1 MSASTDQ
8 SNVDMEMLNQLF
20 DDCDTIVT
28 GQVKTNDVISRL
40 QELFKTEFVN
50 EREQKKQLNDL
61 TRRLDPRKDNCY
73 IERELFV
80 KCGLEW
86 MEDIRTKCNNDGTL
100 SNSSLVSTGSH
111 VLEISGLDEGDKK
124 SLLFDPNATFG
135 SIEGIN
141 GASFSAEKA
150 SIVELQE
157 EIEELKKQT
166 KSMFEDKTKIAN
178 QLNLSEDS
186 NVLLNSQNQD
196 LQNRLKSLKT
206 SLDNAL
212 KYQQDM
218 DELKT
223 IAKNKEEELN
233 LVEQNHLKD
242 NSRIVELTNENME
255 LQSKLDET
263 IEQLNGALGEI
274 QSAKKSHCIAIE
286 TLREDNEEMKVKLNE
301 TMSVKVELENRIEE
315 LKSDLSNVRESQF
328 FQRTPSI
335 FDAGESE
342 FLSPSFD
349 EEAFKRYDD
358 KVQGDDGDEVD
369 EPRANSTPF
378 LKRLSRCNGVRGS
391 ISDEIKV
398 LGVKEMTPFCEK
410 SGLHNDSNGG
420 VVYKVETIESSTQT
434 ALFDRRNEALSD
446 NENPEQCL
454 TNVAKI
460 IVFFTAIFFLFF
472 GAIEFEDGRIYMPW
486 FWSLGS
492 ILISEPYSLFSVTH
506 APLAVW

>member
-1 MSASTDQ
+1 MSAITDQ
-8 SNVDMEMLNQLF
+8 SHQDTAMLNQVF
-20 DDCDTIVT
+20 DECDKIIS
-28 GQVKTNDVISRL
+28 GQVKTNDLIARVMDVWP
-40 QELFKTEFVN
+40 QTVN
-50 EREQKKQLNDL
+50 ERESKVYINDL
-61 TRRLDPRKDNCY
+61 TRRLDSRKDNCY
-73 IERELFV
+73 VEREIFV
-80 KCGLEW
+80 KCGLDWIEF
-86 MEDIRTKCNNDGTL
+86 IRTKSNNNASL
-100 SNSSLVSTGSH
+100 STSSLASSDSH
-111 VLEISGLDEGDKK
+111 IEHLLEESVEKK
-124 SLLFDPNATFG
+124 QSLYFDPNATFG
-135 SIEGIN
+135 SLEGIN
-141 GASFSAEKA
+141 GASFSAKKA

-233 LVEQNHLKD
+233 LVEQNHLGD

-378 LKRLSRCNGVRGS
+378 L
-391 ISDEIKV
+391 
-398 LGVKEMTPFCEK
+398 
-410 SGLHNDSNGG
+410 
-420 VVYKVETIESSTQT
+420 
-434 ALFDRRNEALSD
+434 
-446 NENPEQCL
+446 
-454 TNVAKI
+454 
-460 IVFFTAIFFLFF
+460 
-472 GAIEFEDGRIYMPW
+472 
-486 FWSLGS
+486 
-492 ILISEPYSLFSVTH
+492 
-506 APLAVW
+506 